1 MENSVQ
7 ESVDHLFRHY
17 AGQMVSVLSRIFGIG
32 HLDLIEDAVQDALVA
47 ALKTWP
53 YNGFPQNQKAWL
65 IETAKNR
72 VLDRLRWSK
81 RFYGEDISE
90 ADFALP
96 VFNDQSETYFAHEI
110 SEDQLRMIFAC
121 CHPVIAPD
129 AQVALTLKIVG
140 GFSVAEIARAFLAK
154 DDAIAKMLT
163 RAKQKL
169 REKQVELEMPE
180 PGEISAR
187 IGAVAKVL
195 YLMFNEGYAASEG
208 EELVRTDLCFEAI
221 RLCSLLAAHPATGTP
236 KINALA
242 ALFLF
247 QAARL
252 PARSDTHGELLI
264 LSAQDRSLWD
274 QAMIARAL
282 EYFRLSATGDE
293 LTDIHLE
300 AEIAS
305 VYALAKTYDTTD
317 WPRILEC
324 YKLLQERNFSPVVE
338 LNRII
343 VAGELYGAQKALAEL
358 DSLEASGALKDHNL
372 YYTTRAHFLAARDKK
387 DEAALAYRRAIELT
401 HNEPTRRFL
410 EKKLAE
416 LEIVESESGLI

>member
-1 MENSVQ
+1 MSENSVQ
-7 ESVDHLFRHY
+7 ESVDHLFRYH

-81 RFYGEDISE
+81 RFYGEDIGDAEFELPAFGNKSE
-90 ADFALP
+90 A
-96 VFNDQSETYFAHEI
+96 YFAAEI

-121 CHPVIAPD
+121 CHPGVAPD
-129 AQVALTLKIVG
+129 AQVALTLKIVS

-154 DDAIAKMLT
+154 DDAVAKMIT
-163 RAKQKL
+163 RAKQRL
-169 REKQVELEMPE
+169 REKQVELQMP
-180 PGEISAR
+180 PPAEISAR

-264 LSAQDRSLWD
+264 LSEQDRSLWD
-274 QAMIARAL
+274 EAMIARAL
-282 EYFRLSATGDE
+282 EYLRLSAAGDE

-305 VYALAKTYDTTD
+305 VYALAKTYDATD

-324 YKLLQERNFSPVVE
+324 YKLLQQRNFSPVVE

-343 VAGELYGAQKALAEL
+343 VVGELYGAETALEEL
-358 DSLEASGALKDHNL
+358 DRLAASGALKEHNL
-372 YYTTRAHFLAARDKK
+372 YHTTRAHFLAALGETRQ
-387 DEAALAYRRAIELT
+387 AILSYQRAIELT
-401 HNEPTRRFL
+401 HNEPIRRFL
-410 EKKLAE
+410 EKKL
-416 LEIVESESGLI
+416 LILSTD